1 MDFIIFS
8 FQYIENVSN
17 DELENKIEE
26 IEEKIWWFQ
35 TIFSFVKIFFRF
47 GFVNELLLIKKTL
60 TNHRSHNVG
69 YT

>member
-26 IEEKIWWFQ
+26 IEEKIW
-35 TIFSFVKIFFRF
+35 
-47 GFVNELLLIKKTL
+47 
-60 TNHRSHNVG
+60 
-69 YT
+69 